1 MVTKRGFQPWV
12 GKISWRGRNGN
23 LLKYFCLKNPMDPG
37 AWWTT
42 VHSVAKSRRWLKGL
56 SMREVFRVRW
66 ERLRQL
72 VLKWPRSQ
80 LPISSFHK
88 LYEMGAELGKLLLLN
103 LLPSSGALEFL
114 NWTTLETWMGW
125 EQKRRERVKEKRKK
139 KGKVPWERGC
149 FLYLTFIVTMFYYQA
164 LLKKQH
170 WKNYK
175 SSSQGH
181 LQL

>member
-1 MVTKRGFQPWV
+1 
-12 GKISWRGRNGN
+12 
-23 LLKYFCLKNPMDPG
+23 
-37 AWWTT
+37 
-42 VHSVAKSRRWLKGL
+42 
-56 SMREVFRVRW
+56 MREVFRVRW

-139 KGKVPWERGC
+139 KGKVP
-149 FLYLTFIVTMFYYQA
+149 
-164 LLKKQH
+164 
-170 WKNYK
+170 
-175 SSSQGH
+175 
-181 LQL
+181 